1 MNDTKTLRG
10 NAEGFLFLV
19 VGPRC
24 DGLRRLYHVRY
35 GAAPEQRTGNSRY
48 PQDRRLLPESGASAR
63 PAQGAALSRG
73 IGPRAKRLCMA
84 PKCAAGCRAAW
95 RGRKAC
101 LRRLR
106 NPLARRCPRYATRG
120 GRCGKNSV
128 DCSNR
133 AGCAPI
139 SDLLGAGMTTST
151 AKNQPAVL
159 DVVALL
165 ADLSSQ
171 NLARGQVGTV
181 VELLDE
187 KSVLVE
193 FTDDQGEGYAIVPCP
208 RSELLVLHY
217 VPQAA

>member
-1 MNDTKTLRG
+1 
-10 NAEGFLFLV
+10 
-19 VGPRC
+19 
-24 DGLRRLYHVRY
+24 
-35 GAAPEQRTGNSRY
+35 
-48 PQDRRLLPESGASAR
+48 
-63 PAQGAALSRG
+63 
-73 IGPRAKRLCMA
+73 
-84 PKCAAGCRAAW
+84 
-95 RGRKAC
+95 
-101 LRRLR
+101 
-106 NPLARRCPRYATRG
+106 
-120 GRCGKNSV
+120 
-128 DCSNR
+128 
-133 AGCAPI
+133 
-139 SDLLGAGMTTST
+139 MTTST